1 MKNIDLE
8 TFFEEEKKR
17 IMQNFKKDNIKHL
30 ITSPIF
36 LVIVYIF
43 KKSFFAFLTK
53 FEKLWNVEITTIQP
67 ILYKSL
73 LGLAFFLLLIIYL
86 VISFFLL
93 KVIFLYIFG
102 IFGFFKEEIKD
113 TYETRNP
120 LRYFEFNFYPKEYI
134 KIFKRVFDNNFSEEN
149 EKFSKWINTKRF
161 SAKELYIKLLDSEKV
176 QKEILEE
183 IKIENDKLKEKER
196 KEEERQKEKEI
207 EKLAED
213 IKVTGEIEEFFDK
226 INSRK

>member
-134 KIFKRVFDNNFSEEN
+134 KIFKRVFDNNFSGEN
-149 EKFSKWINTKRF
+149 EKFSKWINSKRF
-161 SAKELYIKLLDSEKV
+161 SAKELYLKLLDSEKV
-176 QKEILEE
+176 QKEILNE
-183 IKIENDKLKEKER
+183 IKIQNDKLKEKER
-196 KEEERQKEKEI
+196 NEELRQKRIEKEKI
-207 EKLAED
+207 AED
-213 IKVTGEIEEFFDK
+213 IKVTGEIEEFFNK
-226 INSRK
+226 IN

>member
-161 SAKELYIKLLDSEKV
+161 SAKELYLKLLDSEKV
-176 QKEILEE
+176 QKEILNE
-183 IKIENDKLKEKER
+183 IKIQNDKLKEKER
-196 KEEERQKEKEI
+196 NEEIKQKRIEKEKI
-207 EKLAED
+207 AED
-213 IKVTGEIEEFFDK
+213 IKVTGEIEEFFNK
-226 INSRK
+226 IN

>member
-1 MKNIDLE
+1 MENINLE

-17 IMQNFKKDNIKHL
+17 ITQNFKKDNIKHL

-113 TYETRNP
+113 TFETRNP

-161 SAKELYIKLLDSEKV
+161 SAKELYLKLLDSEKV
-176 QKEILEE
+176 QKEILNE
-183 IKIENDKLKEKER
+183 IKIQNDKLKEKER
-196 KEEERQKEKEI
+196 KEEERQKEKER

-213 IKVTGEIEEFFDK
+213 IKVTGEIEEFFNK
-226 INSRK
+226 IN